1 MQWDGTQHK
10 CHCQVLGLYF
20 SAVRTCGAA
29 AERESSD
36 AGSGIPQRARRAGCL
51 SPKPASG
58 AESTISPQ
66 SFHFQQ
72 LKVII
77 HSQGWRN
84 ARTSGAGPIFKH
96 ISQLNNLRDGVTTRA
111 RFIIDQALS
120 LTTSTIC
127 TASVKGCSPGLPN
140 VTHHCRKHLF
150 FLFFFGISAKKM
162 LHSPTPHHFICYY
175 FEIHQH
181 SCHKFFWTP

>member
-10 CHCQVLGLYF
+10 CQCQVLGLYF

-96 ISQLNNLRDGVTTRA
+96 ISQLNNLRDGVTMRA

-127 TASVKGCSPGLPN
+127 TASVKGCSPGLSN
-140 VTHHCRKHLF
+140 VTHHCRTS
-150 FLFFFGISAKKM
+150 FFFFFFCVISGKKM
-162 LHSPTPHHFICYY
+162 LQGPTTSSAVILNIN
-175 FEIHQH
+175 IHA
-181 SCHKFFWTP
+181 HKLFWTP